1 MNKESRR
8 NFVKKTAVLST
19 ATLATTL
26 PVDAFANVTENKNC
40 LLYTSPSPRDFG

>member
-26 PVDAFANVTENKNC
+26 PVDAFANVIEHLHGKTKKGFIKR
-40 LLYTSPSPRDFG
+40 LYI